1 MMTKLSTILLLLAC
15 AALIVAS
22 CADPRTPPPSAPV
35 ESNTE
40 TITLW
45 HDAQSNGNVLT
56 ASFDLDRAIANYVTP
71 DGFVQPARLS
81 ISAFIRPDND
91 IAWFEAI
98 VNDTFSIWED
108 ILIRY
113 AIGFEE
119 QKGVLEDIAAL
130 RALCDSLPETCPD
143 DTSGWIPAEHV
154 ADSLKAIYQDSI
166 DVAVADTTALG
177 GRRDS
182 LGLVLDDRFT
192 LTIWLDDDPSAGY
205 PLATRLEDGRI
216 AGQGIYLAETNF
228 TSGLKGRGFDLNLAD
243 FYVADLN
250 KVDRATQVNWADCYR
265 EGEPC
270 LAQGTHQLHARV
282 TGAESYVTAA
292 LILVYAEE

>member
-1 MMTKLSTILLLLAC
+1 MTKSLVNFLRLAGAAILA
-15 AALIVAS
+15 IS
-22 CADPRTPPPSAPV
+22 CADPRTPPPAAPV

-45 HDAQSNGNVLT
+45 HDSPSNGSVITAAFNV
-56 ASFDLDRAIANYVTP
+56 DRDIANYVTP

-81 ISAFIRPDND
+81 IAAYIRPDSD

-98 VNDTFSIWED
+98 QNDTFPAWED

-119 QKGVLEDIAAL
+119 QKGVLDSVDAV
-130 RALCDSLPETCPD
+130 RALCDTVPENCPD
-143 DTSGWIPAEHV
+143 DTSGLIPAEHV
-154 ADSLKAIYQDSI
+154 ADSIQAIYQDSI

-177 GRRDS
+177 QRRDS

-192 LTIWLDDDPSAGY
+192 LAIWLDNDTTTAI
-205 PLATRLEDGRI
+205 PLAKRLTDGRI
-216 AGQGIYLAETNF
+216 GGQGIYLAETNF

-250 KVDRATQVNWADCYR
+250 KIDRERQINWADCYR
-265 EGEPC
+265 EGLPC
-270 LAQGTHQLHARV
+270 LTPGAHTLHARV

-292 LILVYAEE
+292 IILVYAEE